1 MIYQNGSDKM
11 VKKCM
16 FSIKSCCLL
25 LTFVYLNTFG
35 QTPVLNSVGIS
46 KFSLNSVGFHIN
58 KEWEK
63 VLIDTVF
70 DEESYY
76 YSTVFEIGKTVDAE
90 KKIVVY
96 LINTYY
102 TGQDK
107 GENADLPIRNYLLKS
122 GKNLYYCGNR
132 EKKNGLGGA
141 SPIFKSLS
149 NRINC
154 EMQPQS
160 NVILKELEILPE
172 IKRADKKVL
181 YWVPS
186 EVMIGTPDNT
196 MLIELFNVDSVG
208 PVYMTDVKKSF
219 LSDNPL
225 EFKNKKLNT
234 WINSCRDHNCFE
246 TDRFFLFRID
256 GTYLLYDVKPP
267 IVKNNVT
274 CVNKDHTV
282 GFPEYTTKTLT
293 TCEARSV
300 ADVTPLSPTFLKRN
314 PVSFCGVIS
323 STKDSFWIF
332 QDSAPVLKD
341 AYAIIKDAKAYWEEI
356 CGNVN
361 TVPDFPEFIKN
372 VPLLVWKDPFGRQIL
387 YKTKELNPPACCE
400 PVFYL
405 YSTTDAN
412 VKINFSIPGIVR
424 NSKPPE
430 DDNGWNIHIS
440 ENRMQHG
447 VLKESIPYVFWE
459 GWIGALPKP
468 QTGFFVTAN
477 KLENLFDENLK
488 IMGLNDHE
496 ISDFKN
502 LWLIKCPKAPFYM
515 VHFYNTDFVNQYCP
529 LSIVPEPQTSIRIY
543 IDVEPCFNVRNIEK
557 QEIKP
562 QTNRT
567 GLTYVEWGAVIR
579 ESENESE
586 Y

>member
-1 MIYQNGSDKM
+1 
-11 VKKCM
+11 
-16 FSIKSCCLL
+16 
-25 LTFVYLNTFG
+25 
-35 QTPVLNSVGIS
+35 
-46 KFSLNSVGFHIN
+46 
-58 KEWEK
+58 
-63 VLIDTVF
+63 
-70 DEESYY
+70 
-76 YSTVFEIGKTVDAE
+76 
-90 KKIVVY
+90 
-96 LINTYY
+96 
-102 TGQDK
+102 
-107 GENADLPIRNYLLKS
+107 
-122 GKNLYYCGNR
+122 
-132 EKKNGLGGA
+132 
-141 SPIFKSLS
+141 
-149 NRINC
+149 
-154 EMQPQS
+154 
-160 NVILKELEILPE
+160 
-172 IKRADKKVL
+172 
-181 YWVPS
+181 
-186 EVMIGTPDNT
+186 
-196 MLIELFNVDSVG
+196 
-208 PVYMTDVKKSF
+208 
-219 LSDNPL
+219 
-225 EFKNKKLNT
+225 
-234 WINSCRDHNCFE
+234 
-246 TDRFFLFRID
+246 
-256 GTYLLYDVKPP
+256 
-267 IVKNNVT
+267 
-274 CVNKDHTV
+274 
-282 GFPEYTTKTLT
+282 
-293 TCEARSV
+293 
-300 ADVTPLSPTFLKRN
+300 
-314 PVSFCGVIS
+314 
-323 STKDSFWIF
+323 
-332 QDSAPVLKD
+332 VLKD